1 MKDWRTSEKIA
12 FGLVAFCVVG
22 FIALVFS
29 IETSLVNALDESV
42 MRRLRSGDDLDT
54 LIGPHWLHEC
64 ARDFTALGGYAV
76 LLTLT
81 LLVYGFLRLEKRRAA
96 GLFIVA
102 TIVSGYVVS
111 MVLKETIGRPRPEI
125 VKHLSHADSG
135 IGGPSFPSGHST
147 MSTVVYVTMALM
159 LSGLSSHK
167 RVKVFL
173 LVAPLAIA
181 FVVGASRVM
190 MGVHYPTDVLGGWM
204 VGLAWAVGAWLLMRL
219 RRRHKSLQDQATSE
233 SELSTRW

>member
-1 MKDWRTSEKIA
+1 MKDWRRSEKI
-12 FGLVAFCVVG
+12 GLGVVVFCLVG

-29 IETSLVNALDESV
+29 IETSFVLALDESV
-42 MRRLRSGDDLDT
+42 IRMLRSGEHLEK
-54 LIGPHWLHEC
+54 LVGPRWLQEC
-64 ARDFTALGGYAV
+64 ARDYTALGGYAV
-76 LLTLT
+76 LLMLT
-81 LLVYGFLRLEKRRAA
+81 LLVYGFLRLEQRRSA

-102 TIVSGYVVS
+102 TVVSGYIMG

-125 VKHLSHADSG
+125 VPHLSGVDSG

-159 LSGLSSHK
+159 LSQLSSHK

-233 SELSTRW
+233 SELITRW